1 MRKDAEAIEKQILR
15 HLADGKRGETL
26 RSGLKCSLVGPPNAG
41 KSSLLNLLAAR
52 PAAIVSSIPGTTRD
66 IVSVRLEIGGVAVA
80 VDDTAGLRGEGA
92 DEVEEEGMRR
102 SAASFRKAQLRVIVL
117 DGGSLTPDTVSD
129 DFFPDSFGGLYS
141 RSTAM
146 FSPILYFS
154 SMLEAK
160 QRRSVRVFLPLILHY
175 FPCLCFL
182 YNPSGSC
189 ILHSVSPFIHAIQ
202 ISKKS
207 SKPSQFLSC
216 SLPLSFCLIR
226 EPTCA
231 QTLARSRV
239 SSGCSG
245 P

>member
-1 MRKDAEAIEKQILR
+1 MRRDAEAIEKQILR

-129 DFFPDSFGGLYS
+129 DFSPDSFGLYS
-141 RSTAM
+141 RSTAV

-160 QRRSVRVFLPLILHY
+160 QRRSVTVFLRCILHY
-175 FPCLCFL
+175 SPCLCFL
-182 YNPSGSC
+182 YKPSGSC
-189 ILHSVSPFIHAIQ
+189 ILHSVSPFIHVVQ
-202 ISKKS
+202 ISKNS

-239 SSGCSG
+239 SLGFSGL
-245 P
+245 